1 MAESSIGRSN
11 PLVRSTL
18 ALERAGTA
26 TDRHPQRREQQD
38 RRSKEKDAPRRRRI
52 HDLLFEEI
60 DQIDALDPHQRE
72 RVKRNIRNHFA
83 DAQPATP
90 PHYGQPRPAAEDRG
104 DEAAEDEDAERAA
117 HDLLHD
123 PDTLV
128 SADHEPFV
136 QVAAPVHPHLPPS
149 EAEEN
154 ARLARQ
160 LRDCL
165 AHHTERAR
173 KIAVYL
179 HLLLALH
186 GGARPRFVVD
196 V

>member
-1 MAESSIGRSN
+1 MADSSIGRSE
-11 PLVRSTL
+11 PLIRS
-18 ALERAGTA
+18 AVAVERAGTA
-26 TDRHPQRREQQD
+26 TDRHPQRREQQE

-60 DQIDALDPHQRE
+60 DQIDALEPGQRE
-72 RVKRNIRNHFA
+72 RIKRNIRTHFA
-83 DAQPATP
+83 GAQPATP
-90 PHYGQPRPAAEDRG
+90 VNYGQPPPSGEPAGDAGTAAEPEHPAG
-104 DEAAEDEDAERAA
+104 GPPADA
-117 HDLLHD
+117 
-123 PDTLV
+123 DTPV
-128 SADHEPFV
+128 AADHEPFV
-136 QVAAPVHPHLPPS
+136 RVAAPVHPHLPPD
-149 EAEEN
+149 EAAEN

-165 AHHTERAR
+165 ALHTERAR

-186 GGARPRFVVD
+186 HTARPRFVVD